1 MTTIDIH
8 WDLMTDVTMM
18 IDEVLIVVVIEEI
31 ETGPIAREE
40 GMTIVSMIEI
50 DKVDAMVEMMM
61 MEIDLMAD
69 MVVVDRMKM
78 IETLDLVEGQVDLT
92 QMVLQN

>member
-31 ETGPIAREE
+31 ETGPIARAE

-50 DKVDAMVEMMM
+50 DKVDAMVEMMI

-78 IETLDLVEGQVDLT
+78 IETLELVGGQVDLT
-92 QMVLQN
+92 QMILQN